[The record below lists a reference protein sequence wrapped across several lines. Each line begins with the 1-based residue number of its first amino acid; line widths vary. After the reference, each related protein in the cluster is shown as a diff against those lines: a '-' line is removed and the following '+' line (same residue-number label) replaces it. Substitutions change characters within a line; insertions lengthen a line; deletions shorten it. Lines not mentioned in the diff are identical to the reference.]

1 MSSTTLHTITEKLKN
16 EPEEILKQVLGYLD
30 GILENKK
37 DKNWLEHNMNYQ
49 LTQHQKRELD
59 AMENLKEEDFMP
71 VEDFLA
77 EMKAKYGL

>member
-37 DKNWLEHNMNYQ
+37 EKNWLEHNINYQ
-49 LTQHQKRELD
+49 LTEQQKLELD